1 MENDTMEVQQPG
13 MEDKETDPGTE
24 QMSFTDK
31 LVGVITEPG
40 AVFESIKNF
49 PQRRWIG

>member
-31 LVGVITEPG
+31 LVCEANLSLVMSL
-40 AVFESIKNF
+40 F
-49 PQRRWIG
+49 